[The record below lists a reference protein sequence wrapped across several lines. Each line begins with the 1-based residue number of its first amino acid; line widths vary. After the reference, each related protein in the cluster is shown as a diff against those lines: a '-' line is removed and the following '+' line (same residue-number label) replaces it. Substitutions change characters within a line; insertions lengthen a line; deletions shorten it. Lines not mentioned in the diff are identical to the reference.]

1 MMLTMR
7 NVKSFTIDPEIDEYV
22 SATKGD
28 RSASE
33 RVNTLLR
40 RAILL
45 EQLEKLESEAAAFYS
60 TPHGRA
66 ETKAFQK
73 ASLRTWSRDA

>member
-1 MMLTMR
+1 MITMR
-7 NVKSFTIDPEIDEYV
+7 NIKSFTIDPEIDEYV

-45 EQLEKLESEAAAFYS
+45 EQLEGLEAEAAAFYS
-60 TPHGRA
+60 MPHSRA

-73 ASLRTWSRDA
+73 ASLRTWNRDA